1 MSEIDV
7 FNATDA
13 NNNGAPPEGLS
24 DTNTISQV
32 DDTIRAIMGKLKRW
46 YSDISLITTAG
57 SANAYTIAPSRTI
70 AALAAGDSF
79 RIKIH
84 EDNTGASTLQVDAL
98 SAVSIKTARVRDP
111 QPGLLKTGGIYDV
124 TYDGTQFILVG
135 VDNTHSVGVTFL
147 GATPT
152 TASGYGYFNIA
163 RQIAGNAAGD
173 YQITSSITWADS
185 DAARRAIQRGGSLV
199 SPGVGSD
206 AISIAWIALGGTNTI
221 RVRTTDI
228 SGTPADPTEVSIW
241 LDIP

>member
-1 MSEIDV
+1 MAEISD
-7 FNATDA
+7 FDATDA
-13 NNNGAPPEGLS
+13 SNNGAPPEGIS
-24 DTNTISQV
+24 DTNTISQI
-32 DDTIRAIMGKLKRW
+32 DNTMRATMGKLKRW
-46 YSDISLITTAG
+46 YSDISLITTSG

-70 AALAAGDSF
+70 ASLSAGDSF
-79 RIKIH
+79 RIKVH
-84 EDNTGASTLQVDAL
+84 ADNTGASTLQVDAL

-135 VDNTHSVGVTFL
+135 VNNAHSVGVTFE

-152 TASGYGYFNIA
+152 TNSGYGYSGLG

-173 YQITSSITWADS
+173 YTITSSITWADT
-185 DAARRAIQRGGSLV
+185 DAARRAVQRGGSLV
-199 SPGVGSD
+199 STGIGSS
-206 AISIAWIALGGTNTI
+206 AAFIASIQLTGTNLI

-228 SGTPADPTEVSIW
+228 AGTAVDVTEVSVW